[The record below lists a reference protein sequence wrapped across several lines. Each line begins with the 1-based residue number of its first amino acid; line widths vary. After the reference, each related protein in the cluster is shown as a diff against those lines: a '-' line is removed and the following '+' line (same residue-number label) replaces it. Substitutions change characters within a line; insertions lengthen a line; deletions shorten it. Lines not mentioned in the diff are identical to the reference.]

1 MAGRIFG
8 LNPSYFDTSFTKRDT
23 IPEIQKL
30 LGRSSSS
37 KFPPILFTRQELDPT
52 MSTVF
57 GNWEPLAKVRILLWL
72 TKECVCTDLI
82 IGD

>member
-1 MAGRIFG
+1 MAGRIFS
-8 LNPSYFDTSFTKRDT
+8 LDPSYFDTSFTKQDT

-37 KFPPILFTRQELDPT
+37 KFLPILFMRQELDPT

-57 GNWEPLAKVRILLWL
+57 GNWELLAKVHILLWL
-72 TKECVCTDLI
+72 IKECVCTDLI
-82 IGD
+82 IGN